1 MNYKSILYVLSLVL
15 RIEAVLLLVPVLTAI
30 IYGEWPQL
38 LAFGITILLCM
49 AASFVICRRKPERL
63 QFYLKEGCITT
74 AFSWIGMSVFG
85 CLPYVMTRE
94 IPCFTDALFEIVSG
108 FTTTGASI
116 LNNVEGLTQSGLI
129 WRSFTHWIGG
139 MGVLVFLLAVV
150 SMAGGSNMNL
160 MKAESPGP
168 SVGKLVP
175 KVRSTAQ
182 ILYYIYFA
190 LTILE
195 FILLFVGGMPLFDSI
210 CTAFGTAGTG
220 GFGIKNDS
228 FGSYSAYLQWVVT
241 IFMILFGVN
250 FNAYYWIIYKKWKKA
265 WEMDEVKVY
274 FLIIFASVGMI
285 SWNIYDGSVALSQTV
300 RDAAF
305 QVGSIITTTGFSSV
319 DFDLWPTLS
328 KTIVVFLMFMG
339 ACAGSTGGGIK
350 VSRILILIKTFI
362 RELYYYVYPKG
373 VRSVKLDKKNLEE
386 DVVRSTSV
394 YLIGYAMIFFAS
406 WFLISLEGHDLFS
419 NFTAI
424 AATLNNIGP
433 GLNEVGPTMNF
444 SLYSHFAKF
453 VMMFDM
459 LAGRLEIYPMIL
471 LMYLPVWRHKRTKR
485 G

>member
-1 MNYKSILYVLSLVL
+1 MNYKSILYVLSQVL

-38 LAFGITILLCM
+38 AAFLITIGLCTG
-49 AASFVICRRKPERL
+49 ASFLACPKKPERL
-63 QFYLKEGCITT
+63 QFYLKEGCIAT
-74 AFSWIGMSVFG
+74 ALSWIGMSVFG
-85 CLPYVMTRE
+85 CLPYVFTKE

-116 LNNVEGLTQSGLI
+116 LNNVEGLTQSGLM
-129 WRSFTHWIGG
+129 WRSFSHWIGG

-182 ILYYIYFA
+182 LLYVIYFG

-195 FILLFVGGMPLFDSI
+195 FLFLMAGGMPLFDSI

-250 FNAYYWIIYKKWKKA
+250 FNAYYWILMKKWKKT
-265 WEMDEVKVY
+265 WEMDEVKAY

-285 SWNIYDGSVALSQTV
+285 TWNIYDGSVTLGHSI

-328 KTIVVFLMFMG
+328 KTILVFLMFMG
-339 ACAGSTGGGIK
+339 ACAGSTGGGMK
-350 VSRILILIKTFI
+350 VSRVLIMIKTFI
-362 RELYYYVYPKG
+362 RELHYYVYPKS
-373 VRSVKLDKKNLEE
+373 VRSVKMDKKNLEE
-386 DVVRSTSV
+386 EVVRATSV
-394 YLIGYAMIFFAS
+394 YIIGYALIFFVS
-406 WFLISLEGHDLFS
+406 WFLISLEGKDLLS

-433 GLNEVGPTMNF
+433 GLGEVGPTMNF
-444 SLYSHFAKF
+444 SLYSHFAKY

-459 LAGRLEIYPMIL
+459 LAGRLEIYPMVL
-471 LMYLPVWRHKRTKR
+471 LMYFPVWRHKRQKR
-485 G
+485 K